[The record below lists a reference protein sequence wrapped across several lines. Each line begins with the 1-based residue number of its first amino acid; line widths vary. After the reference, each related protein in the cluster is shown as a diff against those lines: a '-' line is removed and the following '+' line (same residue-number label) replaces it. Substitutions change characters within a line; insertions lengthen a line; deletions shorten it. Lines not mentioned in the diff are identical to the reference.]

1 MIPQI
6 AIYHLLES
14 LNYYGNILAQ
24 NSLLIDSRLGGDPL
38 DVFALDML
46 HEKLKSN
53 TKTALQMGQYNNK
66 KYLGPAIDGDIM
78 RILSKKELPTGLEKL
93 WANGDLL
100 IIPLLNVEFIE
111 KHQKWEELIIQSFEN
126 KSSFSLVTNTIIYS
140 KYLETIKPLIKETN
154 SNIQMIKEE

>member
-6 AIYHLLES
+6 VIYHLLES

-111 KHQKWEELIIQSFEN
+111 KHQKWEEL
-126 KSSFSLVTNTIIYS
+126 
-140 KYLETIKPLIKETN
+140 
-154 SNIQMIKEE
+154 